1 MNKQKNT
8 VEQVELIYRNKTKAT
23 DRPKAGSTSEAY
35 NILRQDWDND
45 TINLVEEFK
54 LMALDRNLRV
64 MSIATISKG
73 GMSGTIVDLKIVF
86 ATALLRRAQR
96 IIVAHN
102 HPSGNATPSN
112 QDVSITQ
119 KIKKA
124 GDLLDI
130 PLDDHIIIT
139 DEGYC
144 SMQEQGFMDFTNN
157 S

>member
-1 MNKQKNT
+1 MSKQKNNIEH
-8 VEQVELIYRNKTKAT
+8 VKLIYRNKTKAT
-23 DRPKAGSTSEAY
+23 DRPKAGSSCDAY
-35 NILRQDWDND
+35 SILRQDWDND
-45 TINLVEEFK
+45 TINLIEEFK

-96 IIVAHN
+96 IIIAHN
-102 HPSGNATPSN
+102 HPSGGTTPSK
-112 QDVSITQ
+112 QDISLTK

-124 GDLLDI
+124 GDLLDL
-130 PLDDHIIIT
+130 PLDDHIIVT
-139 DEGYC
+139 DDEYC
-144 SMQEQGFMDFTNN
+144 SMFEQGFI